1 MRVFFISQLHRCE
14 ELPRQLQLF
23 GELAIPPHHAAGF
36 LWDHFIPVNVIP
48 SINRF
53 CASRK
58 ATIKGVTI
66 TVAVAIIGP

>member
-1 MRVFFISQLHRCE
+1 MRVFFISLLHRCE
-14 ELPRQLQLF
+14 ELPKQLHLF
-23 GELAIPPHHAAGF
+23 GGLASPPHHAVGF

-58 ATIKGVTI
+58 ATINGVTI